1 MTAVELDDDDYF
13 DTGLFEFIGPVAL
26 DAAWG
31 IDTDEPPPLSI
42 EQERAFREYRQ
53 RRDLAAGE
61 IYRAERESQREAHQA
76 KRAQAVRIGLAAL
89 AGGMVGVAGETGRGG
104 WMPIPAN
111 DNSSGTKQR
120 GRFNLTW
127 FADIAPNSVKRTF
140 VKGVFGD
147 GEFTVLSGLPGSSKS
162 LITTDGA
169 CHVAAGMPWHGR
181 AVRQGLVV
189 YIAAERKLLTERRM
203 LAFRKRHD
211 VGDIPLLVMG
221 GVIDLV
227 SANLD
232 AKAISAAI
240 KEAEITSGQSC
251 VWIIV
256 DTLTRVFGGGDQHAP
271 KDMGAFVRNCDL
283 IREAT
288 GAHLTAIHHTTW
300 SGERGKGAIDLDGAV
315 DASFLVKKRA
325 GGAYVLECDGAND
338 GEEGPIVTYGIESEI
353 VGVDEDGEPTTAP
366 VVVPD
371 SHQEAAAAFG
381 ASVLK
386 GYDAKAMVALE
397 TASRWGGLVDLAA
410 WRAEFAKLYPTD
422 KPHTVRTRFRR
433 SHEALTQSGS
443 VTEEA
448 GYFRPSHVTNVTCDA
463 DVTCDAGEL
472 VIPNHASHHVTHP
485 LGCDVVTCDVTGV
498 GEEKNPANLR
508 TSDEQNPAPTKKAE
522 WPADTGAER

>member
-1 MTAVELDDDDYF
+1 MTAPAIELDDDDYF
-13 DTGLFEFIGPVAL
+13 DTGLFDFTGPIAL

-31 IDTDEPPPLSI
+31 IDTDEPPPLTA

-53 RRDLAAGE
+53 RRDLAAGAV
-61 IYRAERESQREAHQA
+61 YRTERESQRAARQA
-76 KRAQAVRIGLAAL
+76 LRAEDRSIAKAWRTGDTAAL
-89 AGGMVGVAGETGRGG
+89 ERIPARVG
-104 WMPIPAN
+104 WMPLPAN
-111 DNSSGTKQR
+111 DNALGTKQR

-127 FADIAPNSVKRTF
+127 FADIAPNSIKRTF

-203 LAFRKRHD
+203 LAFRKRHG

-240 KEAEITSGQSC
+240 KEAEVTSGQTC

-366 VVVPD
+366 VVVAREMGNLTGVIRDVEPAKPTVRD
-371 SHQEAAAAFG
+371 QGLDLLREVVSAIGVMPEPADYSDG
-381 ASVLK
+381 AMVVKLDAWRERF
-386 GYDAKAMVALE
+386 YDAFL
-397 TASRWGGLVDLAA
+397 DLTP
-410 WRAEFAKLYPTD
+410 EAK
-422 KPHTVRTRFRR
+422 R
-433 SHEALTQSGS
+433 QSFNRCRN
-443 VTEEA
+443 A
-448 GYFRPSHVTNVTCDA
+448 
-463 DVTCDAGEL
+463 
-472 VIPNHASHHVTHP
+472 
-485 LGCDVVTCDVTGV
+485 
-498 GEEKNPANLR
+498 LR
-508 TSDEQNPAPTKKAE
+508 TSGTIAEMAE
-522 WPADTGAER
+522 WVWIT

>member
-1 MTAVELDDDDYF
+1 MSAPELDDDDYF

-42 EQERAFREYRQ
+42 ERERAFREYRQ

-61 IYRAERESQREAHQA
+61 VYRAERESQREARQA

-104 WMPIPAN
+104 WMPVPAN

-169 CHVAAGMPWHGR
+169 CHVAAGIPWHGR

-203 LAFRKRHD
+203 LAFRKRHG

-240 KEAEITSGQSC
+240 KEAEVTSGQSC

-338 GEEGPIVTYGIESEI
+338 GEEGPVVTYGIESEI

-366 VVVPD
+366 VVVAREMGNLTGVIRDVEPAKPTVKD
-371 SHQEAAAAFG
+371 QGMDLLSELIG
-381 ASVLK
+381 AIGVLPEPADYSD
-386 GYDAKAMVALE
+386 GAMVVKL
-397 TASRWGGLVDLAA
+397 DA
-410 WRAEFAKLYPTD
+410 WRERFYEAFSDLTPEAK
-422 KPHTVRTRFRR
+422 R
-433 SHEALTQSGS
+433 QSFNRCRN
-443 VTEEA
+443 A
-448 GYFRPSHVTNVTCDA
+448 
-463 DVTCDAGEL
+463 
-472 VIPNHASHHVTHP
+472 
-485 LGCDVVTCDVTGV
+485 
-498 GEEKNPANLR
+498 LR
-508 TSDEQNPAPTKKAE
+508 TSGTIAEKAE
-522 WPADTGAER
+522 WVWLT